1 MLRMRRAKE
10 MKDQKQLLEEQL
22 FQREKKWKGQIT
34 QPKEPKLSA
43 FINKKEREVDQKVL
57 KALSKPVD
65 IMSQYDSTKSK
76 ISQSVLDPNMS
87 QMMP

>member
-1 MLRMRRAKE
+1 MQRMRRAKE

-34 QPKEPKLSA
+34 QPKEPKITA

-65 IMSQYDSTKSK
+65 IMGQYDSVKSK
-76 ISQSVLDPNMS
+76 M
-87 QMMP
+87 